1 MPIMAENIGNNTG
14 KHGVFYYFIN
24 SNELDGRE
32 IKNIQGHIINMRLCI
47 LKSF

>member
-1 MPIMAENIGNNTG
+1 MSIAIKNIRNNTG
-14 KHGVFYYFIN
+14 KHDVFYYFDN
-24 SNELDGRE
+24 SNELDGIE